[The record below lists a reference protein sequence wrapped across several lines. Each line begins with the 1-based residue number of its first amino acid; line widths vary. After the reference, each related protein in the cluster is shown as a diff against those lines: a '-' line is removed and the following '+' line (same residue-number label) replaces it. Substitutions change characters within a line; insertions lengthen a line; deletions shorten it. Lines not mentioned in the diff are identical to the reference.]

1 MGDSSSHFSV
11 NCLPEVFSA
20 GFACEFRRFSI
31 SAGFPFEL
39 SASFDF
45 REFQFRPNLVF
56 RRFYFIFGEF
66 QFSAG
71 FSSIIYCMDLSSHV
85 SYVCPSVPIR
95 IEGSS
100 SVNRVV
106 CSSREMSACRK
117 GV

>member
-20 GFACEFRRFSI
+20 GFAPEFRRS
-31 SAGFPFEL
+31 
-39 SASFDF
+39 
-45 REFQFRPNLVF
+45 LVF
-56 RRFYFIFGEF
+56 RRFYLNFGEF

-71 FSSIIYCMDLSSHV
+71 FSSIIYCMDLSSYV

-100 SVNRVV
+100 SANRVV